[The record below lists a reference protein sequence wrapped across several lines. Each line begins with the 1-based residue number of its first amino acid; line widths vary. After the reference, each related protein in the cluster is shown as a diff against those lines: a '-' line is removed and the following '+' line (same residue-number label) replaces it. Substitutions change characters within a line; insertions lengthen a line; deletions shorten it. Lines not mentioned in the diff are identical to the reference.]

1 MCKVLDEIEKRGYQ
15 QGIQQGIQQ
24 GTLDGVKQGRAE
36 REAQIILN
44 LYKNN
49 VSMRQIASS
58 VERSVDEIREVI
70 VGKKKL
76 LS

>member
-24 GTLDGVKQGRAE
+24 GTLDGIKQGRAE

-49 VSMRQIASS
+49 VS
-58 VERSVDEIREVI
+58 ER
-70 VGKKKL
+70 G
-76 LS
+76 

>member
-24 GTLDGVKQGRAE
+24 GTLDGIKQGRAE

-70 VGKKKL
+70 ERKKKL